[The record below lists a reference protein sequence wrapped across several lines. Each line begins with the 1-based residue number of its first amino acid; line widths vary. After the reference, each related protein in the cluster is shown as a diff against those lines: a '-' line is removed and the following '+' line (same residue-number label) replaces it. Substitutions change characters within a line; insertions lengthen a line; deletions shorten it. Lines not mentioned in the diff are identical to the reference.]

1 MSATTPGVG
10 AAKKLMT
17 SDEFWEFVHRPEN
30 RDQFFELIRG
40 EVIELPRPT
49 RRHGAVAGN
58 VARLL
63 GNYSFQVNHGYV
75 VSNDSG
81 VILEE
86 DPDTVVGPDVGFFTD
101 AATFDDIH
109 PKWGEEVPLLAV
121 EVLSPNDRMTK
132 VLRKMED
139 YHKNGVKV
147 VWLVDY
153 EEKKITVFR
162 PAAGHLVLDEDAV
175 LSGEPEL
182 PGFSASVADFFR
194 IPGDT
199 LPPPQ
204 PPAA

>member
-1 MSATTPGVG
+1 MSTPPTVG

-17 SDEFWEFVHRPEN
+17 ADEFWEFVHNPEN
-30 RDQFFELIRG
+30 QNGFFELIRG

-49 RRHGAVAGN
+49 RRHGAVACN

-63 GNYSFQVNHGYV
+63 SNYSFKVNKGYV

-86 DPDTVVGPDVGFFTD
+86 DPDTVVGPDVGYFMD
-101 AATFDDIH
+101 AAAFEEIH

-132 VLRKMED
+132 VLGKVRD
-139 YHKNGVKV
+139 YLLNGVKV

-153 EEKKITVFR
+153 EDKKVTVFR
-162 PAAGHLVLDEDAV
+162 NAV
-175 LSGEPEL
+175 NHIQFEETADLSGEPEL
-182 PGFSASVADFFR
+182 PGFSTPVADLFR
-194 IPGDT
+194 IPGQT
-199 LPPPQ
+199 QPH
-204 PPAA
+204 PPAS